1 MEIQWTEID
10 PATGGKLYF
19 KAQRFGGFWKF
30 RVRTHQRGES
40 KRVTATR
47 AMWETVLD
55 SLERRYQRREGV
67 DDDDLNQ
74 VRTILARM
82 PMPESESTPEQ

>member
-1 MEIQWTEID
+1 
-10 PATGGKLYF
+10 
-19 KAQRFGGFWKF
+19 
-30 RVRTHQRGES
+30 
-40 KRVTATR
+40 
-47 AMWETVLD
+47 MWETVLD